1 MDLPTNLE
9 LCGRLALAIVLG
21 GIIGMEREVNDHPA
35 GLRTHITVAVGSALF
50 VIAGAYGFDEFMT
63 GRRTTVTVGV
73 DRVASTVVTGI
84 GFLGGGAI
92 LKHGATVRGLTTAG
106 SLWVVAAIGL
116 AVGLGSYVV
125 AVFATAATLLTLVG
139 LKGPERWLELRRRA
153 DDTVQVHLVTG
164 AEPGPVVAAL
174 AQMDGVSLTSV
185 SVRDHEGHLVVTA
198 QLEAGIGLDRVV
210 DAIGRRDDVESAGP
224 A

>member
-1 MDLPTNLE
+1 MDLPSSLE
-9 LCGRLALAIVLG
+9 LYGRLLLAIVLG
-21 GIIGMEREVNDHPA
+21 GAIGMEREVNDHPA

-50 VIAGAYGFDEFMT
+50 VIAGAYGFEEFLT

-106 SLWVVAAIGL
+106 SLWVVAAIGV
-116 AVGLGSYVV
+116 AVGLGSYGV
-125 AVFATAATLLTLVG
+125 AVFATAATLATLVV
-139 LKGPERWLELRRRA
+139 LKAPERWLASRRKA
-153 DDTVQVHLVTG
+153 DDAVEVHLVDGAG
-164 AEPGPVVAAL
+164 AEPVIAAM
-174 AQMDGVSLTSV
+174 AGMDGVTLRSVTVREHQGHTAVVLKVDGSLGV
-185 SVRDHEGHLVVTA
+185 QGVIELLV
-198 QLEAGIGLDRVV
+198 G
-210 DAIGRRDDVESAGP
+210 RDDVQSARP

>member
-1 MDLPTNLE
+1 MDLPGTLE

-21 GIIGMEREVNDHPA
+21 GIIGMERELNDHPA

-50 VIAGAYGFDEFMT
+50 VIGGAYGFDEFIV
-63 GRRTTVTVGV
+63 GHRTSVTVGV

-116 AVGLGSYVV
+116 TAGLGSYAI
-125 AVFATAATLLTLVG
+125 AVFATVATLLTLVG
-139 LKGPERWLELRRRA
+139 LKGPERWLEARRKA
-153 DDTVQVHLVTG
+153 EDAVEIHLVPG
-164 AEPGPVVAAL
+164 AEPGPVIAAL
-174 AQMDGVSLTSV
+174 AGMEGVSLRSTV
-185 SVRDHEGHLVVTA
+185 VHRHQGHSAVVA
-198 QLEAGIGLDRVV
+198 RLDGPAGLERVIE
-210 DAIGRRDDVESAGP
+210 AIGGRDDVESAGP